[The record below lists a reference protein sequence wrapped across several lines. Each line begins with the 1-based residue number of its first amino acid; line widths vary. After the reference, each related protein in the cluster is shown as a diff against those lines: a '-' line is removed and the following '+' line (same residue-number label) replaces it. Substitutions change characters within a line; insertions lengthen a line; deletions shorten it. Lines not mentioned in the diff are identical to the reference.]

1 MQASYDQIRA
11 LDSEVLV
18 ISFDSPEQV
27 NVYCQSNDF
36 PFPVL
41 SDPERNSYQTLG
53 IHRTSW
59 KTMLKLD
66 VMGRYL
72 KLMICGWLPPSK
84 IKMSDVYQL
93 GGDVIVDA
101 QCRLIY
107 QFRSHDP
114 SRRPAVCGLIEALR
128 KIGI

>member
-1 MQASYDQIRA
+1 MQGSYDQIRA
-11 LDSEVLV
+11 LGSEVLV
-18 ISFDSPEQV
+18 ISFDIPEHV
-27 NVYCQSNDF
+27 DVYRESNGF

-41 SDPERNSYQTLG
+41 SDPERNSYQALG
-53 IHRTSW
+53 IRRTSW

-72 KLMICGWLPPSK
+72 KLMIRGWLPPSK

-93 GGDVIVDA
+93 GGDGIVDA
-101 QCRLIY
+101 QCRMIY

-114 SRRPAVCGLIEALR
+114 SRRPAVCDLIKALG
-128 KIGI
+128 KIRI

>member
-1 MQASYDQIRA
+1 
-11 LDSEVLV
+11 
-18 ISFDSPEQV
+18 
-27 NVYCQSNDF
+27 
-36 PFPVL
+36 
-41 SDPERNSYQTLG
+41 
-53 IHRTSW
+53 
-59 KTMLKLD
+59 MLKLD
-66 VMGRYL
+66 VIGRYL

-84 IKMSDVYQL
+84 IKMSDMYQL